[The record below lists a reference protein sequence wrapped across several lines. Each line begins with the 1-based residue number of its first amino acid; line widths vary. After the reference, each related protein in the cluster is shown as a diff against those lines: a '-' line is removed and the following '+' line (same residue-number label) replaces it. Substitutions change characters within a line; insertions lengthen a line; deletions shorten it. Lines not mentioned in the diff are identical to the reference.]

1 MWLVLLERKLDAHVG
16 QALAP
21 GVDVAQALGG
31 DEALALDVD
40 EALVPVP
47 VPVTLRLPDNGS
59 RTQ

>member
-1 MWLVLLERKLDAHVG
+1 LDAHVG

-40 EALVPVP
+40 VDEALVPVP
-47 VPVTLRLPDNGS
+47 VPVPVPVTLPLRLPDNGS